1 MAKGVLFSPDAWDE
15 YLQWTE
21 DPIVFNKINTLINDC
36 RRSPFTGLGKP
47 EPLKHEFKG
56 YWSRRV
62 SDKHRLIYA
71 ATTEHILVA
80 RCTGHYN
87 DK

>member
-1 MAKGVLFSPDAWDE
+1 MAKGVMFSPVAWDE

-21 DPIVFNKINTLINDC
+21 DAIAFNKINTLINDC
-36 RRSPFTGLGKP
+36 RRDPFKGLGKP
-47 EPLKHEFKG
+47 EPLKHEYKG

-62 SDKHRLIYA
+62 SDKHRLIYGV
-71 ATTEHILVA
+71 TNEHILIV
-80 RCTGHYN
+80 RCTGHYD